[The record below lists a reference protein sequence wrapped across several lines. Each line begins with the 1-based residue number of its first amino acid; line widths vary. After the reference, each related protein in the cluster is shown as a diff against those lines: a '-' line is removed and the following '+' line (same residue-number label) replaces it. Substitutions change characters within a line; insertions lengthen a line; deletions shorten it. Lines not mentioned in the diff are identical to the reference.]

1 MMGTKRRKE
10 ATPML
15 RPMLVRL
22 RPDLL
27 RRAKKVAIDRDTTLQ
42 ALVTEALD
50 AYLKGVRS

>member
-1 MMGTKRRKE
+1 MDTNKGNE

-15 RPMLVRL
+15 KGTMVRL
-22 RPDLL
+22 PPDLL

-42 ALVTEALD
+42 ALVADALE